1 MKKIHNVFSILI
13 ISTLFISCSGLLDKV
28 VPDTSIPEPEITI
41 DKLPLLV
48 KGMYARMLSG
58 LYGQGNF
65 GDEVASDNFGSTY
78 SLSAVSNYTNFDACN
93 VSVEDGLICARM
105 YEYPYN
111 GIGAANVIINFVDE
125 HGEENETA
133 RQAKGAALAL
143 RGYCYMLLAER
154 FGDAVITL
162 SADDEILREQDSEDK
177 VWERAETDLKDACNY
192 LNDYVSP
199 DDMSLQGAQGLL
211 ARLYLNRGVLTSNIE
226 MVKEAGNYASKVLS
240 AGTKLE
246 LNPNYKDNFT
256 SQSTGNEVIF
266 RMLET
271 SSTATDA
278 YLYNLLSP
286 ASFPGNNPG
295 STWIEELL
303 VILYNEPCDDRTSI
317 LHKEMYVVTGEELT
331 YCTKFPADN
340 NPVWSIVRLAE
351 MHLILSEVA
360 ARQGIIDVTHY
371 NAVRSIRNASLKQET
386 DLDDVDDFLKEIE
399 NERRREFVGEG
410 LRWMDMRRFGS
421 ITTLL
426 ESKGVDARRVHFPI
440 YEGERTN
447 NPLLHQIAYY

>member
-1 MKKIHNVFSILI
+1 MKRINRIFFVL
-13 ISTLFISCSGLLDKV
+13 TTYLCVGCSGLLDSV
-28 VPDTSIPEPEITI
+28 TPDTSIPEPEITVN
-41 DKLPLLV
+41 KLPLLV

-93 VSVEDGLICARM
+93 VSVDDGLICARM

-111 GIGAANVIINFVDE
+111 GIGAANVIINFVDKN
-125 HGEENETA
+125 GEDESLA

-154 FGDAVITL
+154 FGNAVITL
-162 SADDEILREQDSEDK
+162 SVNDEIIREQDPEDK
-177 VWERAETDLKDACNY
+177 VWERAEQDLKDACNY
-192 LNDYVSP
+192 LDDYTSA
-199 DDMSLQGAQGLL
+199 DEMSLQAAQALL
-211 ARLYLNRGVLTSNIE
+211 ARLYLNRGVLTSNAELI
-226 MVKEAGNYASKVLS
+226 KEAGNYASKVLS
-240 AGTKLE
+240 ANTSLE
-246 LNPNYKDNFT
+246 LNPDYMDNFA
-256 SQSTGNEVIF
+256 SHSIGNEVIF

-295 STWIEELL
+295 STWMEESL
-303 VILYNEPCDDRTSI
+303 VALYDEPFDERYSI
-317 LHKEMYVVTGEELT
+317 LFKEVYAVTGEELS

-340 NPVWSIVRLAE
+340 NPVWVITRLSE
-351 MHLILSEVA
+351 MHLILAEVS
-360 ARQGIIDVTHY
+360 ARQGIIDVEHY
-371 NAVRSIRNASLKQET
+371 NAVRSARNASLKQKT
-386 DLDDVDDFLKEIE
+386 DFVTVDDFLQEIE

-421 ITTLL
+421 ITSLL
-426 ESKGVDARRVHFPI
+426 DSKGVDVRRVHFPI
-440 YEGERTN
+440 YEGEMTN
-447 NPLLHQIAYY
+447 NPLLKQTEYY